1 MKCDFLI
8 IGGGIAGSSAAAR
21 LSELG
26 HVVLL
31 EMEDALGYHAS
42 GRSAAMFEENYGPAS
57 VVALNT
63 ASASYHHTANSGYL
77 TPRGFML
84 VSGPGQEQQFASDIQ
99 QLHLDEISFAEAQAR
114 VPILNPKTVTHAGLH
129 EAAQD
134 LDTDRMVQD
143 FAKAARSNGGKVI
156 TRAKVTSISRSAGG
170 WQVEASGKNY
180 TAKQLVNAAGAWVD
194 EIAAMAGVAPIG
206 IAPRRRSMARLP
218 APGGHDVT
226 KWPMLMGVGE
236 TWYAKPDAGKLLVS
250 PADADLVAPHDAY
263 ADDMVLAEGLA
274 RYEERVTTPVTRVE
288 SNWAGLRSFSP
299 DGTLV
304 LGPDPDHPDFIW
316 CAAQGGYGFQTA
328 PAASRLLADLLGGTT
343 SELDAAT
350 RAALS
355 PERLR

>member
-8 IGGGIAGSSAAAR
+8 IGGGIAGASAAAR

-31 EMEDALGYHAS
+31 EMEEALGYHAS
-42 GRSAAMFEENYGPAS
+42 GRSAAMFEENYGSPA
-57 VVALNT
+57 VVALNK
-63 ASASYHHTANSGYL
+63 ASAEYHQSANGGYL
-77 TPRGFML
+77 TPRGLML
-84 VSGPGQEQQFASDIQ
+84 ISGPDQEAQFRDDVKELGLA
-99 QLHLDEISFAEAQAR
+99 EISSAEAQAL
-114 VPILNPKTVTHAGLH
+114 VPILNPKTVTLAGLH
-129 EAAQD
+129 QAAQD

-143 FAKAARSNGGKVI
+143 FAKVARSNGGQVI
-156 TRAKVTSISRSAGG
+156 TRAKVTAIHHDATG
-170 WQVEASGKNY
+170 WQVEAGGETY
-180 TAKQLVNAAGAWVD
+180 AAKQLVNAAGAWVD
-194 EIAAMAGVAPIG
+194 EIAALASVAPIG
-206 IAPRRRSMARLP
+206 IQPKRRSMARLP

-236 TWYAKPDAGKLLVS
+236 SWYAKPDAGKLLVS

-274 RYEERVTTPVTRVE
+274 RYEEMVTTPVTRVE

-299 DGTLV
+299 DGALV
-304 LGPDPDHPDFIW
+304 LGPDPDQPDFIW

-328 PAASRLLADLLGGTT
+328 PAASRLLADILGGHS
-343 SELDAAT
+343 SELDADS